1 MNIKEL
7 SKKYN
12 LTKEDYWQESRS
24 KKWIISHDACEK
36 IADMEGIIFGPP
48 QILNSEQNFVRM
60 VISAKKGE
68 VLMWSVGEAD
78 NKNCKNLYFGAMAE
92 KRGKDRVILKL
103 INAYEYG
110 IYSDV
115 EADDFKKPAEEYY
128 SEKQV
133 AEFDKLYKHEF
144 FQDKKQETKQ
154 GLSNILKKN
163 NNSKSSYQH
172 YLDEMQKAIDDYED
186 KNAEAI
192 NQDLDNEMKGKING

>member
-12 LTKEDYWQESRS
+12 LTKDDYWQESRS

-60 VISAKKGE
+60 VISGKKGE

-115 EADDFKKPAEEYY
+115 EADNFQKPAEEFYT
-128 SEKQV
+128 EQQT
-133 AEFDKLYKHEF
+133 AEFCKLLEHEYF
-144 FQDKKQETKQ
+144 V
-154 GLSNILKKN
+154 GKKN
-163 NNSKSSYQH
+163 VVKKELRKSTSKSHYQKV
-172 YLDEMQKAIDDYED
+172 LNDMKKRIEEFENEQ
-186 KNAEAI
+186 AEAI
-192 NQDLDNEMKGKING
+192 NQDLDNQMKGKI

>member
-24 KKWIISHDACEK
+24 KKWIITHDACQK
-36 IADMEGIIFGPP
+36 IGDMEGIIFGPP
-48 QILNSEQNFVRM
+48 QVLNSEQNFVRM

-68 VLMWSVGEAD
+68 VLMWSIGEAD
-78 NKNCKNLYFGAMAE
+78 TKNCKNLYFGAMAE

-115 EADDFKKPAEEYY
+115 EADSFQKPQYEHRTNEQA
-128 SEKQV
+128 Q
-133 AEFDKLYKHEF
+133 EFNDLKGHPAFE
-144 FQDKKQETKQ
+144 
-154 GLSNILKKN
+154 GLKKFSN
-163 NNSKSSYQH
+163 DEWKKCNSVK
-172 YLDEMQKAIDDYED
+172 EYED
-186 KNAEAI
+186 VLVRMRSERDKFDEI
-192 NQDLDNEMKGKING
+192 NESN

>member
-60 VISAKKGE
+60 VISGKKGE
-68 VLMWSVGEAD
+68 VLMWSIGEAD

-115 EADDFKKPAEEYY
+115 EADNFQKPAEEFYTEQQTAQF
-128 SEKQV
+128 S
-133 AEFDKLYKHEF
+133 KLLEHEF
-144 FQDKKQETKQ
+144 FAGKKQETKQ
-154 GLSNILKKN
+154 GLSKILKKN
-163 NNSKSSYQH
+163 NNSKSSYRL
-172 YLDEMQKAIDDYED
+172 YLDRMRKAIYEYED
-186 KNAEAI
+186 TKAEAI
-192 NQDLDNEMKGKING
+192 NQDLDNQMKGKI

>member
-36 IADMEGIIFGPP
+36 IADMEGIIFGLP

-60 VISAKKGE
+60 VISGKKGD
-68 VLMWSVGEAD
+68 VLIWSIGEAD

-115 EADDFKKPAEEYY
+115 EADDFKKPAEQYRTE
-128 SEKQV
+128 EQAK
-133 AEFDKLYKHEF
+133 EFDNLIKHKAFDGKRNKVKDEIRK
-144 FQDKKQETKQ
+144 D
-154 GLSNILKKN
+154 SNQTNYQRVLNKM
-163 NNSKSSYQH
+163 KSTIQNF
-172 YLDEMQKAIDDYED
+172 ENEE
-186 KNAEAI
+186 AESI
-192 NQDLDNEMKGKING
+192 NQDLDFQLGGKL

>member
-24 KKWIISHDACEK
+24 KKWIITHDACQK
-36 IADMEGIIFGPP
+36 IGDMEGIIFGPP
-48 QILNSEQNFVRM
+48 QVLNSEQNFVRM

-68 VLMWSVGEAD
+68 VLMWSIGEAD

-115 EADDFKKPAEEYY
+115 EADDFKKPAEQYRTE
-128 SEKQV
+128 EQAK
-133 AEFDKLYKHEF
+133 EFDNLIKHKAFDGKRNKVKDEIRK
-144 FQDKKQETKQ
+144 D
-154 GLSNILKKN
+154 SNQTNYQRVLNKM
-163 NNSKSSYQH
+163 KSTIQNF
-172 YLDEMQKAIDDYED
+172 ENIE
-186 KNAEAI
+186 AEEI
-192 NQDLDNEMKGKING
+192 NQDLDNQLKGKL

>member
-48 QILNSEQNFVRM
+48 QVLNSEQNFVRM

-68 VLMWSVGEAD
+68 VLMWSIGEAD
-78 NKNCKNLYFGAMAE
+78 TKNCKNLYFGAMAE

-115 EADDFKKPAEEYY
+115 EADNFQKPAEEFYT
-128 SEKQV
+128 EEQT
-133 AEFDKLYKHEF
+133 AEFSKLIEHECF
-144 FQDKKQETKQ
+144 KGKKKAVKDELRKSTSKPHYQKVLNMMKQ
-154 GLSNILKKN
+154 RIEEFENE
-163 NNSKSSYQH
+163 Q
-172 YLDEMQKAIDDYED
+172 
-186 KNAEAI
+186 AEAI
-192 NQDLDNEMKGKING
+192 NQDLDNQMKGKI